1 MLSHSIDLQVQKY
14 IVISKSGHT
23 SGSTDVSTAN
33 LLLQE
38 NNGLSYNGIAVSGN
52 GRKARF
58 RKWRLDGG
66 LISAINF

>member
-14 IVISKSGHT
+14 IVISKKRHT
-23 SGSTDVSTAN
+23 SRSTDVNTAN

-38 NNGLSYNGIAVSGN
+38 NNGLSHDRIAVSGN
-52 GRKARF
+52 ERKARF

-66 LISAINF
+66 

>member
-1 MLSHSIDLQVQKY
+1 MFSHSIDLQVQKY
-14 IVISKSGHT
+14 IVISKKRHT
-23 SGSTDVSTAN
+23 SRSTDVNTAN

-52 GRKARF
+52 GQKARF

-66 LISAINF
+66 

>member
-1 MLSHSIDLQVQKY
+1 MLRHSIGLQVQKY
-14 IVISKSGHT
+14 IVVSKVGHT
-23 SGSTDVSTAN
+23 SRSTDVNTAN

-38 NNGLSYNGIAVSGN
+38 NNGLSYDGIAVSGN

-66 LISAINF
+66 

>member
-1 MLSHSIDLQVQKY
+1 MDLQVQKY
-14 IVISKSGHT
+14 IVISKKGHT
-23 SGSTDVSTAN
+23 SRTTDVNTAN

-38 NNGLSYNGIAVSGN
+38 NNGLSYNGKAVSGN

-66 LISAINF
+66 